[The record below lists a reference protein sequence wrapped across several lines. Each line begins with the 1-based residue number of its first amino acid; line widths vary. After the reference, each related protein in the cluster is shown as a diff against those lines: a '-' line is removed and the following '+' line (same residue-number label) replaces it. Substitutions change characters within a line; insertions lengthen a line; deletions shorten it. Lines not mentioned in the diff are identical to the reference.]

1 MRVDRSRV
9 EVHTSWWVAPLVAAG
24 LTTGCLSELAPAE
37 PGPYPND
44 EPAYET
50 EPRTFYVRPSG
61 DDASSGLSVTH
72 SWRTIDRVNEEELEP
87 GDVVLFEAGASFA
100 GTLNLEAA
108 DGGKT
113 SAPVRVSSFGR
124 GRAVIEAG
132 NGDGIVIADASHVI
146 IERLVIAGAWNAD
159 EQSGNDGEGV
169 SAIGTAS
176 GQRRKNLQFREL
188 EVRGFK
194 RAGVGLHARPS
205 DDAKQSG
212 YDDVEIRDCEVHDNG
227 DFGIVSDG
235 PYIYDA
241 PGYSHSNLRVRGVRS
256 HHNRGL
262 KNKGEH
268 TGSGIVLSDVERAV
282 IEHSIAHHNGEFND
296 HDGGGG
302 FGIWA
307 WDSDRV
313 IIQFS
318 ESYDNKTGTS
328 DGGGFD
334 LDGGVT
340 RSVMQFNY
348 SHGNQGAGYG
358 AFQFAF
364 ARPYADNLIQYNISQ
379 NDGFSFLVW
388 DGYGDMGSLDV
399 VQNVGYGANPCV
411 ATFSALADVLF
422 ANNVF
427 YGRGPTLF
435 DVFDGSA
442 LTFQGNDYW
451 TGDAAF
457 TILWNSGTADT
468 TTFSSFESFRRTTGL
483 ETLDGEATGANVD
496 PELVA
501 VGTGAT
507 LDDTQRSTS
516 LTMYQLRETSPLID
530 RGVDLAALGVD
541 AAGRDFFGGD
551 APAGAARDVGVHE
564 LR

>member
-1 MRVDRSRV
+1 MRLDRSHL
-9 EVHTSWWVAPLVAAG
+9 EVRTSWWLAPLMAAG
-24 LTTGCLSELAPAE
+24 FTAGCLSEPAPAE
-37 PGPYPND
+37 PGAYPDD
-44 EPAYET
+44 EPAAES
-50 EPRTFYVRPSG
+50 RTFYVRPSG
-61 DDASSGLSVTH
+61 DDANSGLSETD
-72 SWRTIDRVNEEELEP
+72 SWRTIDRVNAEELEP

-100 GTLNLEAA
+100 GTLRLAAA

-113 SAPVRVSSFGR
+113 SAPVRISSSGD

-132 NGDGIVIADASHVI
+132 SGNGIVIADASHVI
-146 IERLVIAGAWNAD
+146 VEKLVIAGAWNAD
-159 EQSGNDGEGV
+159 QQSGNDGEGV
-169 SAIGTAS
+169 SASGTAS
-176 GQRRKNLQFREL
+176 GQRRTGLQFREL

-194 RAGVGLHARPS
+194 RAGIGLHARPS

-227 DFGIVSDG
+227 DFGVVSDG
-235 PYIYDA
+235 PYIYDG

-282 IEHSIAHHNGEFND
+282 IERSVAHHNGEFND
-296 HDGGGG
+296 HEGGGG

-307 WDSDRV
+307 WDADRV

-318 ESYDNKTGTS
+318 ESYANQTGTS

-358 AFQFAF
+358 AFQFAY
-364 ARPYADNLIQYNISQ
+364 ARPYSDNLIQYNISQ

-388 DGYGDMGSLDV
+388 DGFGDMGSLDV
-399 VQNVGYGANPCV
+399 VQNVGSGANPCV
-411 ATFSALADVLF
+411 ATFSALADVRF
-422 ANNVF
+422 FKNVF
-427 YGRGPTLF
+427 YGDGPKLF
-435 DVFDGSA
+435 DVFDGNA

-451 TGDAAF
+451 TGDTAF
-457 TILWNSGTADT
+457 TILWNSGTADA
-468 TTFSSFESFRRTTGL
+468 TTFSSFESFRLTTRL
-483 ETLDGEATGANVD
+483 ETLDGEPTGSNVD
-496 PELVA
+496 PELA
-501 VGTGAT
+501 AEGTGET
-507 LDDTQRSTS
+507 LDDTRPLTS
-516 LTMYQLRETSPLID
+516 LTTYQLRETSPLID
-530 RGVDLAALGVD
+530 RGVDLADLGVD
-541 AAGRDFFGGD
+541 AAARDFFGGD
-551 APAGAARDVGVHE
+551 APRGAARDVGVHE
-564 LR
+564 FR